1 MGARGSVAGE
11 GESGGGRGT
20 SKDHQGFW
28 EVPGGH
34 GKSNVG
40 IETGDGSQA
49 AEGCRRQ
56 CEALV
61 KPPDSA
67 ARPRI

>member
-11 GESGGGRGT
+11 GESGGWGT

-28 EVPGGH
+28 EVLGGH

-49 AEGCRRQ
+49 ADGWRRQ
-56 CEALV
+56 CGALV
-61 KPPDSA
+61 KPLDSA